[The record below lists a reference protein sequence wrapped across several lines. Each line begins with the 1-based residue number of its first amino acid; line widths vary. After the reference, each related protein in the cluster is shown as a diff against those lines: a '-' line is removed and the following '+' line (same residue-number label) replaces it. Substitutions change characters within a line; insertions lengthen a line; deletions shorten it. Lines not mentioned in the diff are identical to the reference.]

1 MKTIRKIEKDL
12 TLGLT
17 RLRVAAY
24 CRVST
29 DQCDQLESLE
39 AQRSH
44 YDAYI
49 RAHKDWELV
58 NVYYDEG
65 ISGTRADTRPGL
77 QKLMADCRLRRI
89 DMVLTK
95 SISRFARNTADCLA
109 LVRELISLNIPIHF
123 EKEGIDTSAMESEL
137 LLSVMS
143 SLAESESRSISENT
157 KWSFGRQFRNG
168 TFKVRT
174 PPYGYR
180 RVDVGLQIDPEEAQ
194 IVKRIFREALS
205 GKGAS
210 VIASGLNQDGIQP
223 RRSKSW
229 SQGSVYDI
237 LRNEAYVGDAL
248 YQKTF
253 TDDEYRRH
261 KNRRGRRAQ
270 YLATSHH
277 DAIITRED
285 FAAVDALIS
294 QRAAERNISRG
305 SNKYQT
311 RHAFTGVIICGEC
324 GHVFK
329 RRTHKYNRSVY
340 AAWCCQEHL
349 KNKNS
354 CSMKY
359 IREDNLQFAFCV
371 MMNKLIFAGKQL
383 LRPYL
388 DEFKKNSS
396 DAELKRIAKLEN
408 ELEKNTEKTYSVR
421 RLMAGNYIPP
431 DICNR
436 ELNTLKAHASKLK
449 AEIAALEKSTEGSGS
464 VISAIRELIAFT
476 GENRMLTEFD
486 EELFK
491 RFVNR
496 ITVMDRNHIS
506 FELKCGLALKEEL

>member
-1 MKTIRKIEKDL
+1 M
-12 TLGLT
+12 
-17 RLRVAAY
+17 
-24 CRVST
+24 
-29 DQCDQLESLE
+29 
-39 AQRSH
+39 
-44 YDAYI
+44 
-49 RAHKDWELV
+49 

-77 QKLMADCRLRRI
+77 QRLMADCRLRRI

-143 SLAESESRSISENT
+143 FLTESESRSISENT
-157 KWSFGRQFRNG
+157 KWSFGKQFRNG

-174 PPYGYR
+174 PPCGYR
-180 RVDVGLQIDPEEAQ
+180 RVDGGLQIDHEEAQ

-210 VIASGLNQDGIQP
+210 VIASGLNRDGIMSRQ
-223 RRSKSW
+223 RKGWVHSTIFR
-229 SQGSVYDI
+229 I
-237 LRNEAYVGDAL
+237 LRNEVYTGDAL

-261 KNRRGRRAQ
+261 WNTKGEHAQ
-270 YLATSHH
+270 FLATEHH
-277 DAIITRED
+277 DAIISRED
-285 FAAVDALIS
+285 DI
-294 QRAAERNISRG
+294 E
-305 SNKYQT
+305 
-311 RHAFTGVIICGEC
+311 
-324 GHVFK
+324 
-329 RRTHKYNRSVY
+329 
-340 AAWCCQEHL
+340 
-349 KNKNS
+349 
-354 CSMKY
+354 
-359 IREDNLQFAFCV
+359 FAFCV

-396 DAELKRIAKLEN
+396 DAELKRIAKLEK

-449 AEIAALEKSTEGSGS
+449 AEIAALEKSAEGSGS

-486 EELFK
+486 GELFK

-506 FELKCGLALKEEL
+506 FELKCGLALQEKLE